1 MVKSIFI
8 ALVAA
13 AASALMFTSITSGA
27 VIAMLLFYLAP
38 LPLMTAALGWG
49 PGGALIGGLLAGG
62 VISSIYGFTYA
73 LGFLLTVALPAWW
86 LAHLAL
92 LARPAPESQ
101 PAADL
106 EWYPLGRLVLWMAA
120 CAAVMTLAAL
130 LTLGSDEPSIRE
142 ALQRGMNRMLR
153 TQGATNPDSTVIPM
167 LVQIAPAA
175 AAVIAMVTLAVN
187 LWLAARIVRLSGNLR
202 RPWPV
207 LSTLAFP
214 TTAMLALSAALTASF
229 VGGLA
234 AMVAQLVS
242 AVLLVAYLFAGLAVV
257 HQLTANVA
265 GRGFWLGLIY
275 AALLLFGWP
284 AFILVLTGLADA
296 VFGLRARYAPQ
307 PKPPTFLT

>member
-1 MVKSIFI
+1 MVKSILI
-8 ALVAA
+8 ALIAA

-62 VISSIYGFTYA
+62 IISGIYGFTYA

-86 LAHLAL
+86 LGHLAL
-92 LARPAPESQ
+92 LARPTADSAPD
-101 PAADL
+101 AF

-130 LTLGSDEPSIRE
+130 MALGSDETTIRE
-142 ALQRGMNRMLR
+142 ALQRGMNRMLQA
-153 TQGATNPDSTVIPM
+153 QGAPATADSAVIPL

-187 LWLAARIVRLSGNLR
+187 LWLAARIVRLSDNLR

-214 TTAMLALSAALTASF
+214 ATAMLALSAALTASF

-234 AMVAQLVS
+234 AMIAQLVS

-257 HQLTANVA
+257 HQLTTNVA
-265 GRGFWLGLIY
+265 GRGFWLGLVY
-275 AALLLFGWP
+275 AALMLFGWP
-284 AFILVLTGLADA
+284 ALVLVLVGLADA

-307 PKPPTFLT
+307 PKPPPFIT